1 MSTTTMDR
9 AATPDTAAAAV
20 TTAPPAGPSRWA
32 GVARTLAL
40 PALLIILWQAWALT
54 LPPESPAPAPAKV
67 VIAFVGLMKSGD
79 LPMALVQSLGRVLA
93 GFGGALVLAVTLGAL
108 MGTSRVLRD
117 NLDPIVES
125 FRPIAPMALLPIAI
139 LWFGTGTPTALAI
152 VGYAA
157 FFPLLVNTMHGVSR
171 VDAKLVAAARTMGVP
186 RLRILLSVVL
196 PGAMPGILLGAR
208 LAMGVAWTAIIAAE
222 LAVGAKSGGGNSGGI
237 GQMMF
242 VFYSYSIDL
251 NAIVVCMAVVGVVA
265 LCIDRLFR
273 ALESRLMP
281 WRT

>member
-20 TTAPPAGPSRWA
+20 TPSTPAGPSRWA
-32 GVARTLAL
+32 SVARTLAL
-40 PALLIILWQAWALT
+40 PALLVLLWQAWALT

-79 LPMALVQSLGRVLA
+79 LPLALVQSLGRVLA

>member
-1 MSTTTMDR
+1 MSH
-9 AATPDTAAAAV
+9 ATLPEAAV
-20 TTAPPAGPSRWA
+20 AAPLSVAGPSRWA
-32 GVARTLAL
+32 ALGRMLAL
-40 PALLIILWQAWALT
+40 PAVLVVLWQLWAQT
-54 LPPESPAPAPAKV
+54 LPPESPAPTPTKV
-67 VIAFVGLMKSGD
+67 MLAFAGLVQSGD

-93 GFGGALVLAVTLGAL
+93 GFAVAVVLAVVLGIL
-108 MGTSRVLRD
+108 MGTSRTLRD
-117 NLDPIVES
+117 NLDPIIES

-157 FFPLLVNTMHGVSR
+157 FFPLLVNTVHGVSR
-171 VDAKLVAAARTMGVP
+171 VDPKLVNAARTMGLP
-186 RLRILLSVVL
+186 RTRILLSVVL
-196 PGAMPGILLGAR
+196 PGALPGILLGAR

-242 VFYSYSIDL
+242 VFYAYSIDL
-251 NAIVVCMAVVGVVA
+251 NAIVVCMMAVGVVA
-265 LCIDRLFR
+265 LLIDRVFR
-273 ALESRLMP
+273 KLESRLMP

>member
-1 MSTTTMDR
+1 MTAMSHP
-9 AATPDTAAAAV
+9 AVSQGALQGAAA
-20 TTAPPAGPSRWA
+20 PARGPSRWA
-32 GVARTLAL
+32 ALGRTLAL
-40 PALLIILWQAWALT
+40 PALLLLLWQAWALT
-54 LPPESPAPAPAKV
+54 LPADTRAPSPARVAQ
-67 VIAFVGLMKSGD
+67 AFAGLVASGD
-79 LPMALVQSLGRVLA
+79 LPLALVQSLGRVLA
-93 GFGGALVLAVTLGAL
+93 GFAGALVLAVLLGVL
-108 MGTSRVLRD
+108 MGSSRALRA

-157 FFPLLVNTMHGVSR
+157 FFPLLLNTVHGVSR
-171 VDAKLVAAARTMGVP
+171 VDPRLVQAARTMGLSRP
-186 RLRILLSVVL
+186 RILLSVVL
-196 PGAMPGILLGAR
+196 PGALPGILLGAR

-251 NAIVVCMAVVGVVA
+251 NAIVVCMIVVGVVA
-265 LCIDRLFR
+265 LLIDRLFR
-273 ALESRLMP
+273 AVEWHFMP
-281 WRT
+281 WRH